1 MSLLRGLSHVV
12 NYFSLAGFPSS
23 PESSSAKCRCILK
36 ETRIIKIS
44 TYRNDQ
50 YCVYCSCQLFA
61 YSVLPCRFVY
71 ICRAGEKI
79 IILRFS
85 FSGLFLEIIW
95 LLFGF
100 ILIWYMYLAANL
112 PQEKSYRCNRNF
124 GLFFVFVLIT
134 QFAFL
139 SLCKSI
145 LAFRRATQII

>member
-1 MSLLRGLSHVV
+1 M
-12 NYFSLAGFPSS
+12 
-23 PESSSAKCRCILK
+23 
-36 ETRIIKIS
+36 IS
-44 TYRNDQ
+44 I
-50 YCVYCSCQLFA
+50 VWAVFCSCQLFA

-71 ICRAGEKI
+71 ICWAGEKI

-100 ILIWYMYLAANL
+100 ILIWYLAANL
-112 PQEKSYRCNRNF
+112 PQEKSYRCNWNF
-124 GLFFVFVLIT
+124 GLFFVFVVIT

-145 LAFRRATQII
+145 SAFRRATQIMWCPVFKVLFTLCLAFITQFFSVDWLLIYHTGDSINFSWCLD

>member
-23 PESSSAKCRCILK
+23 PESSSAKCRCIQK

-50 YCVYCSCQLFA
+50 YCVFCSCQLFA

-100 ILIWYMYLAANL
+100 ILFGIWPLICH
-112 PQEKSYRCNRNF
+112 KKNRTDVIEI
-124 GLFFVFVLIT
+124 LVCFFFFVLIT

-145 LAFRRATQII
+145 SAFHCATQII